1 MQRDSSYQ
9 YQWKVYKCTEH
20 KKIFTATQIGC
31 KAYTYK
37 ELQ

>member
-9 YQWKVYKCTEH
+9 YQWKEYKCNDH
-20 KKIFTATQIGC
+20 NKMFTATQIGY